1 MFSEQIQ
8 TPVTVLASGLLLT
21 FIVFSVLRKMGQER
35 ESWIAFFI
43 LAYPLLTALLMVMQ
57 TNWPSEA
64 TSIGIGDYAAGKAG
78 GLFVVSCLSM
88 IGLLHRRDR
97 IGGMLVVLFCLS
109 WNTYV
114 TGYDPFLL
122 ELPNELPAF
131 FSPIL
136 LALFYWLWRVFE
148 GDRIYSW
155 LDQSTPSGFGKL
167 KPRDSAVPTEQ
178 SNAQTSSDDPARTA
192 AAAWAAFKKTS
203 TNIERET
210 VSSRSSKAE
219 PDAKRPAA
227 AAWVAAEETST
238 DVESETV
245 SSRSTNAEPD
255 AERPAVRLAVGAAVG
270 AASVYAMMMIAA
282 AASANRF
289 SYSMV
294 NDAQTMIWLAIAGAV
309 IGAGVTKLRR

>member
-64 TSIGIGDYAAGKAG
+64 TSIGIGGYTAGKAG

-114 TGYDPFLL
+114 TGYDLFLL
-122 ELPNELPAF
+122 ELPNQLPAF

-136 LALFYWLWRVFE
+136 LALFYWLWRAFE

-155 LDQSTPSGFGKL
+155 LDQSTPSGFGRL
-167 KPRDSAVPTEQ
+167 KPRGSAVPFESTD
-178 SNAQTSSDDPARTA
+178 AQTSAHDPARAAAAAWRAANRTSTNVEREAVSGKSAKAEPDAEPPA
-192 AAAWAAFKKTS
+192 AAAWAAAKKTS
-203 TNIERET
+203 TN
-210 VSSRSSKAE
+210 
-219 PDAKRPAA
+219 
-227 AAWVAAEETST
+227 
-238 DVESETV
+238 VEGETV
-245 SSRSTNAEPD
+245 SSRSTKDELG

-289 SYSMV
+289 SYAMA
-294 NDAQTMIWLAIAGAV
+294 NDAQMMLWPAIAGAV
-309 IGAGVTKLRR
+309 IGAGITKLWR